1 MRELRYAFRQTVP
14 VLCGYLFLGLAFGL
28 LLQQAGYGW
37 PWAVLTSVI
46 VYAGS
51 MQFVLVGLLGGGFAS
66 LLSVALTTLSV
77 NSRHLFY
84 GLSFLETF
92 RKMGRAKPY
101 MIFSL
106 TDETYSLLC
115 NLQPPKGL
123 DADRVRLY
131 IALLDHAYWVAGSA
145 AGAIL
150 GSVLPFDL
158 TGIDFAM
165 TALFVVIFVDQWR
178 GAKSRLPAV
187 AGLGFG
193 LLWLVVL
200 GPDRFLLPA
209 LVCTVLVLLLCR
221 GTLQPQTEEVDAP

>member
-115 NLQPPKGL
+115 SLQPPKEL

-178 GAKSRLPAV
+178 GAKSRLPTV

>member
-28 LLQQAGYGW
+28 LLQRAGYGW

-115 NLQPPKGL
+115 SLQPPKEL

-200 GPDRFLLPA
+200 VPDRFLLPA

>member
-101 MIFSL
+101 IIFSL

-115 NLQPPKGL
+115 SLQPPKEL

>member
-1 MRELRYAFRQTVP
+1 MWELRYAFRQTVP

-115 NLQPPKGL
+115 SLQPPKEL